1 MSRFF
6 VKIDIIR
13 KRFNRRATLSKII
26 VVLVIICGLL
36 YLVEINNTSVKGY
49 EINDLE
55 QKAKKLE
62 EQNKNIE
69 MKVAQL
75 QSIKVVQDKARE
87 LGMVSVGKVG
97 YVVSSSS
104 EMVVR

>member
-1 MSRFF
+1 M
-6 VKIDIIR
+6 
-13 KRFNRRATLSKII
+13 T
-26 VVLVIICGLL
+26 
-36 YLVEINNTSVKGY
+36 YGY

-104 EMVVR
+104 EMVAR